1 MTRVGRMRAIVRD
14 LEILVERARE
24 HERRMADG
32 IGEAAGWARRADR
45 EWITLAASDA
55 RVARAAAEARLAQ
68 GRALLLRTRDRGGQS
83 QASSSEAGGRFAVM
97 EDESVL
103 CAECVHEVGRSGE
116 PESAATSVHAWIA
129 AGAGVCCAWCGESP
143 QLDDA
148 DREG

>member
-1 MTRVGRMRAIVRD
+1 MTRVERMRALVRD
-14 LEILVERARE
+14 LEVLVERSRE
-24 HERRMADG
+24 HEHRMADG

-68 GRALLLRTRDRGGQS
+68 GRALLLRTRDRGGQRPP
-83 QASSSEAGGRFAVM
+83 AASEADGRFAVM

-103 CAECVHEVGRSGE
+103 CAECVHEAGRSGE
-116 PESAATSVHAWIA
+116 PESAATIVHAWIA
-129 AGAGVCCAWCGESP
+129 AGPGVCCGWCGEDA

-148 DREG
+148 EREG